1 VRATWIPNGQRQQVM
16 TPGTNRRRTI
26 FGAVDLQSGRF
37 LYQVA
42 RKAINATFTAFC
54 EQLLAAYPAAPVV
67 ANVIAIG
74 ESDRAGPS
82 GRALAGV
89 PSTR

>member
-1 VRATWIPNGQRQQVM
+1 
-16 TPGTNRRRTI
+16 
-26 FGAVDLQSGRF
+26 
-37 LYQVA
+37 VA
-42 RKAINATFTAFC
+42 HKAISASFTCFC

-82 GRALAGV
+82 GRTLAGV

>member
-1 VRATWIPNGQRQQVM
+1 M
-16 TPGTNRRRTI
+16 THK
-26 FGAVDLQSGRF
+26 AVS
-37 LYQVA
+37 A
-42 RKAINATFTAFC
+42 SFTCFC